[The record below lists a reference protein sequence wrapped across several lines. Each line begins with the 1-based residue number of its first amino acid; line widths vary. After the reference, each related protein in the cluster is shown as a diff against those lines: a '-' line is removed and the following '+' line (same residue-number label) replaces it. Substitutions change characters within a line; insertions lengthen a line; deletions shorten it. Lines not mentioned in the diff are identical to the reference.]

1 MLERMREMIAEQLNC
16 EAETITADTSF
27 KDDLGADS
35 LHLFEL
41 VMALEDEYNLE
52 IPAEELN
59 DLNTVG
65 DVIEYLKDRGVDA

>member
-35 LHLFEL
+35 LYLFEL

>member
-1 MLERMREMIAEQLNC
+1 MKMEEEF
-16 EAETITADTSF
+16 D
-27 KDDLGADS
+27 
-35 LHLFEL
+35 
-41 VMALEDEYNLE
+41 VE